1 MKQIVC
7 INWGTKFGAPYINR
21 LYSMVSRNIT
31 PPFRFVC
38 FTDVS
43 DGVRSEVDC
52 FDLPEMPG
60 FMPQNTRGK
69 WPKSRL
75 WAPTLGDLQGSFL
88 FLDLDVVITASL
100 DPFFEF
106 GSEDDI
112 VLAHNVAKPFQRLGQ
127 TSIYRAPVGALAPLQ
142 EIFARDPQA
151 VADKYRYEQHFVT
164 RNAPGGVKFWPK
176 AWVRHFRIECIPT
189 FPLNFVLP
197 PRIPTG
203 ARVIIFAGG
212 PNPPEAITGQYD
224 EDMPH
229 LPFFQ
234 HASRALTRKRK
245 FRSFRQFFYPADW
258 VGDIWKSAEEPVKE
272 IAEKR

>member
-1 MKQIVC
+1 MPDIFQPAIGIRTMKQIVC

-88 FLDLDVVITASL
+88 FLDLDVVDRLFARLPQGKRL
-100 DPFFEF
+100 DMPDTGHLIPGERP
-106 GSEDDI
+106 E
-112 VLAHNVAKPFQRLGQ
+112 
-127 TSIYRAPVGALAPLQ
+127 ALA
-142 EIFARDPQA
+142 QA
-151 VADKYRYEQHFVT
+151 LID
-164 RNAPGGVKFWPK
+164 
-176 AWVRHFRIECIPT
+176 
-189 FPLNFVLP
+189 
-197 PRIPTG
+197 
-203 ARVIIFAGG
+203 FAG
-212 PNPPEAITGQYD
+212 E
-224 EDMPH
+224 
-229 LPFFQ
+229 
-234 HASRALTRKRK
+234 
-245 FRSFRQFFYPADW
+245 
-258 VGDIWKSAEEPVKE
+258 VV
-272 IAEKR
+272 